1 MKRVLDIVISLAA
14 LIVLSPLL
22 LMVAVLI
29 KIGSPGPVIYKS
41 KRVGENYHIFNFL
54 KFRTMKTGTDEYKHL
69 VDLPN
74 QYALENSGKAKY
86 DGKVLYS
93 QVDPLTLSSDE
104 NLGSLLFAD
113 DYLIR
118 EVDYLDKQISRKE
131 TVFVK
136 VENDPRITGLG
147 RFLRKYSIDELP
159 QLINI
164 LKGDM
169 SLVGNRPLPLYEAE
183 GLTEDKYVD
192 RFLCNAGLTGF
203 WQVSKRGDN
212 GSMSSEERKM
222 LDVNYARGHN
232 LLWDIKL
239 FFSTFVNFKQKG
251 NV

>member
-1 MKRVLDIVISLAA
+1 MKRFLDIIISLAA

-22 LMVAVLI
+22 VVVALLI

-41 KRVGENYHIFNFL
+41 KRVGENYRIFNFL

-74 QYALENSGKAKY
+74 QYALENSGVKKY
-86 DGKVLYS
+86 DGKIPYS
-93 QVDPLTLSSDE
+93 GTDPLALPSD
-104 NLGSLLFAD
+104 GSTTFLYAD
-113 DYLIR
+113 EYAIK
-118 EVDYLDKQISRKE
+118 EEDYLDSNISRKE
-131 TVFVK
+131 IVFLK
-136 VENDPRITGLG
+136 VENDPRITRLG
-147 RFLRKYSIDELP
+147 HFLRKYSIDELP

-192 RFLCNAGLTGF
+192 RFLCDAGLTGF

-222 LDVNYARGHN
+222 LDVKYARDHN